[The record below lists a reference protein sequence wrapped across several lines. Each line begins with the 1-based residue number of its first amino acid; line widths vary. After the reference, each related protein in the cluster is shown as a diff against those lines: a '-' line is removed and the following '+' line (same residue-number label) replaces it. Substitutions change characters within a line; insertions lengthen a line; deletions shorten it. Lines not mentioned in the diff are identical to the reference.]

1 MSFDNEKYDA
11 EYIKSNYQTLT
22 IRLSKTKDADLI
34 KYLNSIGRSKNSY
47 VKELLRKNIRRGEN
61 D

>member
-1 MSFDNEKYDA
+1 MSFDKEKYDA
-11 EYIKSNYQTLT
+11 EYLKSNYQTLT

-47 VKELLRKNIRRGEN
+47 VKELLRNNIRWG
-61 D
+61 DKD

>member
-1 MSFDNEKYDA
+1 MSFDKEKYDA
-11 EYIKSNYQTLT
+11 EYVKSNYQTMT

-61 D
+61 N